1 MFPSFKCTSITTLF
15 RIDDT
20 FEMKTIEYGEIC
32 ISIDKLEVVAR
43 VFISNGKKG
52 EESKIAERQRE
63 SVCVCVCASV
73 GQNPQQCRST
83 STAASGRENT
93 SVAINDCW
101 HL

>member
-1 MFPSFKCTSITTLF
+1 MRTS
-15 RIDDT
+15 
-20 FEMKTIEYGEIC
+20 EYVEIC

-63 SVCVCVCASV
+63 SESVCASV
-73 GQNPQQCRST
+73 GRNPQQRQST
-83 STAASGRENT
+83 STTVLGRENT
-93 SVAINDCW
+93 SVAINDSQ

>member
-15 RIDDT
+15 RIDVT
-20 FEMKTIEYGEIC
+20 FEMKTSEYGEIC

-63 SVCVCVCASV
+63 RECVRVLVKTHNSVN
-73 GQNPQQCRST
+73 QHPQQHRGEKT
-83 STAASGRENT
+83 
-93 SVAINDCW
+93 
-101 HL
+101 HLWQ